1 MLKEL
6 GVETHLV
13 ITESAR
19 RTIELETSIPPSEVE
34 ELATFSY
41 DNNDIAARISS
52 GSFRCDGMAVV
63 PCSVKSM
70 SAIAN
75 SYSANLLVRSADVAL
90 KEGRKLVVVVRET
103 PLHAGHLRQMLALA
117 ELGAVILPP
126 VPAFY
131 FHPNSVAEL
140 VDHTVGKILDQ
151 FGIEA
156 NLFRRWDGPG
166 IRKSR

>member
-1 MLKEL
+1 MGDL

-19 RTIELETSIPPSEVE
+19 RTIELETSIPASEVE
-34 ELATFSY
+34 SLATFVY
-41 DNNDIAARISS
+41 DNGDIAARISS
-52 GSFRCDGMAVV
+52 GSFRCDGMVIA

-75 SYSANLLVRSADVAL
+75 SYSANLLVRSADVTL
-90 KEGRKLVVVVRET
+90 KERRKLVIVVRET
-103 PLHAGHLRQMLALA
+103 PLHVGHIRQMLTLA

-126 VPAFY
+126 MPAFY
-131 FHPNSVAEL
+131 FRPSSIAEL

-151 FGIEA
+151 FGVEA
-156 NLFRRWDGPG
+156 NLFRRWNGPD
-166 IRKSR
+166 IVKR